1 MAQEFF
7 RALLEM
13 HIGDMDISE
22 DDLDNMV
29 AELMEDDTLWDYL
42 NTSAQEVIKSY
53 LQ

>member
-13 HIGDMDISE
+13 HTRDMDISE

-29 AELMEDDTLWDYL
+29 AELMEDD
-42 NTSAQEVIKSY
+42 NGII
-53 LQ
+53 